1 MTTDFKFPSQAEL
14 RAYEQAAHEMRAET
28 LKTGIRKLVQL
39 PKAALD
45 GLRAWAARPTH
56 A

>member
-1 MTTDFKFPSQAEL
+1 MTNDMKFPTQAEL
-14 RAYEQAAHEMRAET
+14 RAYEMAARELRAQT
-28 LKTGIRKLVQL
+28 MSAGIKTIFRL
-39 PKAALD
+39 PKAALE